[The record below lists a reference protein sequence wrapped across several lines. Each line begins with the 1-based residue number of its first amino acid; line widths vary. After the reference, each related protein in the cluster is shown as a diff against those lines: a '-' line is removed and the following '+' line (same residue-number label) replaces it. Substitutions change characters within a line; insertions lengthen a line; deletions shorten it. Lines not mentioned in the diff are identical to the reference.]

1 MKSNHLN
8 NSTRAQPTRAQPKR
22 KKFNRK
28 VWDKKKAAE
37 AAFKY

>member
-1 MKSNHLN
+1 MKSIHLN
-8 NSTRAQPTRAQPKR
+8 NSTRVQPKR